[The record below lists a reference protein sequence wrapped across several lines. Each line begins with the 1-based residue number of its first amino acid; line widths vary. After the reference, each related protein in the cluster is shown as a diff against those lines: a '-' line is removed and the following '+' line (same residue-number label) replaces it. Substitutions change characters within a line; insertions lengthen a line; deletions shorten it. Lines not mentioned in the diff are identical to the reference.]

1 MSYGCRRC
9 RDFSHPNKEGLWMDD
24 LQFVGLLP
32 VTLRLVLSVFPAT
45 ILCLHYQ
52 ESLRFYC
59 LVRSLE
65 VCGCLFV
72 PALYF
77 AVSSRPGRRTR
88 LTAAALTLGWVTGP
102 HHSDPPPPPVSLLYI
117 KKPNRADAEH
127 LAVLNTECTCET
139 AETRKSSKT
148 TVNNQPRVRLLSL
161 RNSCTNSITCLYNY

>member
-32 VTLRLVLSVFPAT
+32 VTLRLVLSVFPVT

-52 ESLRFYC
+52 ESLRFCC
-59 LVRSLE
+59 LVRSHE

-77 AVSSRPGRRTR
+77 AVSSHPGRRTR
-88 LTAAALTLGWVTGP
+88 PTAAALTLGWVTGP
-102 HHSDPPPPPVSLLYI
+102 HHTDPPPPPVSLLYI

-127 LAVLNTECTCET
+127 LGSQFSIQSVRVKQPRRGRVQKRQWMTDQECGHFLYET
-139 AETRKSSKT
+139 AI
-148 TVNNQPRVRLLSL
+148 Q
-161 RNSCTNSITCLYNY
+161 IA